1 MKLKDFAN
9 ILTLIVENTES
20 HQCCLT
26 KFDCQNNHSLAKRL
40 FRRPLKNQWSVHC
53 IISPV
58 KAFLLLIQGEMTF
71 AD

>member
-9 ILTLIVENTES
+9 FFTLIVENTET
-20 HQCCLT
+20 HQYCLT
-26 KFDCQNNHSLAKRL
+26 KFECECQRNYSFAKRL
-40 FRRPLKNQWSVHC
+40 FRRPLKNQW
-53 IISPV
+53 PV